1 MDALDRMHVDHEI
14 VFACDNGDVELE
26 MPKVKVDIDAIETEL
41 KVLKKKVKAFNLD
54 FADEE
59 SVDYA
64 AQLDVM
70 LVGVEGELKKLLER
84 LEVSDD
90 ELKVINEAL
99 GDVDRILKSSMDAT
113 TASKKKKYKELLEIR
128 NDSASDKAKLFF
140 LLRVTLTLI
149 NDEIEYDSEPLKIIA
164 KRYEQSIKKIIKS
177 GKDLSERLDMIYDK
191 LFYLDANIELKQL
204 DSYEARKKYVDSS
217 ESNSFNLLAV
227 LLFLLQDYFENGV
240 YTNTEDIIECNGSGE
255 ILWDKTINETFT
267 LLSENRPYYIE
278 LQTRKRVTNDF
289 DYFKRLHEC
298 LVTMA

>member
-1 MDALDRMHVDHEI
+1 MLKLATVFSGIGAIEHALDRMHVDHEI

-128 NDSASDKAKLFF
+128 NDSASDKAK
-140 LLRVTLTLI
+140 
-149 NDEIEYDSEPLKIIA
+149 IIL
-164 KRYEQSIKKIIKS
+164 SIKS
-177 GKDLSERLDMIYDK
+177 
-191 LFYLDANIELKQL
+191 NI
-204 DSYEARKKYVDSS
+204 
-217 ESNSFNLLAV
+217 
-227 LLFLLQDYFENGV
+227 
-240 YTNTEDIIECNGSGE
+240 
-255 ILWDKTINETFT
+255 
-267 LLSENRPYYIE
+267 
-278 LQTRKRVTNDF
+278 DF
-289 DYFKRLHEC
+289 DKR
-298 LVTMA
+298 